1 MILLPTNRRMD
12 KQTVTHSYNAITT
25 PEIKRKTTNVSYNR
39 DKSSNKYAEWN
50 KPDNMLYDS
59 IYIKL

>member
-1 MILLPTNRRMD
+1 M
-12 KQTVTHSYNAITT
+12 THPYNAITT